1 MTGKCKFLHSSQ
13 STTPAPAL
21 RHDKAS
27 RGGCTIR
34 ARARAARTSRRVSK
48 PLFPSESGAAS
59 SSSSSSIVKRTNEAA
74 QRGRRRQSSFKLA
87 GDARAYALLRTALRG
102 AAVARGSVL
111 ASWNPFNLKVSSWVW
126 VGTPAA
132 PLYTPARCSATVSGH
147 TTQSAPALIRTPKL
161 SCVGLG

>member
-1 MTGKCKFLHSSQ
+1 MTRKCKFLQSSH

-59 SSSSSSIVKRTNEAA
+59 SSSSIVKRTNEAA
-74 QRGRRRQSSFKLA
+74 QRGRRQSSFKFA

-102 AAVARGSVL
+102 AAVARGVL
-111 ASWNPFNLKVSSWVW
+111 ASWNPFNLKVSSLGVG
-126 VGTPAA
+126 GTPAP